1 MVELFAVTIIS
12 CSDAIRITNRLAN
25 AIGLSYQ
32 QKIELLEVIS
42 HSVPTCP
49 IKIISDE
56 RPKLSN

>member
-1 MVELFAVTIIS
+1 MVELFAATIIS

-25 AIGLSYQ
+25 VIGLSYQ

>member
-25 AIGLSYQ
+25 VIGLSYQ

-42 HSVPTCP
+42 HSIPTCP
-49 IKIISDE
+49 IKIIPDE

>member
-25 AIGLSYQ
+25 VIGLSYQ

>member
-1 MVELFAVTIIS
+1 MLVLFAATIIS
-12 CSDAIRITNRLAN
+12 CPDVIRITNRIAN
-25 AIGLSYQ
+25 IIGLSYQ